1 MVFMSPNPN
10 REASMAT
17 AQSPHDGLK
26 EVRVVVFHE
35 ENMYVAQCLEYDI
48 ATQAPDIEA
57 VLDRLDLT
65 LEAECQMSIEAT
77 GTPLAGIPPAPIYF
91 HTLWEKGSVA
101 ITRKNL
107 SLERH
112 LPSFNVV
119 LAKAA

>member
-1 MVFMSPNPN
+1 
-10 REASMAT
+10 MAT
-17 AQSPHDGLK
+17 AQSAQEGLK

-35 ENMYVAQCLEYDI
+35 EGMYVAQCLEYDI
-48 ATQAPDIEA
+48 ATQALDIEA

-65 LEAECQMSIEAT
+65 IEAECQMSMEAD
-77 GTPLAGIPPAPIYF
+77 GKPLDGIAPAPVHF
-91 HTLWEKGSVA
+91 HHLWEKGSVA

-112 LPSFNVV
+112 IPSFNVV

>member
-1 MVFMSPNPN
+1 
-10 REASMAT
+10 MAT
-17 AQSPHDGLK
+17 AQSAQDGLK

-35 ENMYVAQCLEYDI
+35 EGMYVAQCLEYDI

-65 LEAECQMSIEAT
+65 IEAECQMSMEET
-77 GTPLAGIPPAPIYF
+77 GKTLNGIAPAPIYF
-91 HTLWEKGSVA
+91 HQLWEKGSVA

-107 SLERH
+107 SLEH
-112 LPSFNVV
+112 HTLAFNVV